1 MSKLTFA
8 CYLFLFRHGL
18 HGKHRFSLFFSVK
31 SAKSVPKRNHQMYF
45 DTLSFLFMK
54 KTMCTLSDTYDKR
67 TEEWKREVFRIRG
80 SLGQERIPG
89 KKGFRT
95 RKDFSQERW
104 KVRRCCRKW
113 LVTLLKIKKDERL
126 LHVFPGATPAA

>member
-1 MSKLTFA
+1 
-8 CYLFLFRHGL
+8 
-18 HGKHRFSLFFSVK
+18 
-31 SAKSVPKRNHQMYF
+31 MYF

-89 KKGFRT
+89 KKGFRS
-95 RKDFSQERW
+95 RKMEG
-104 KVRRCCRKW
+104 KVV
-113 LVTLLKIKKDERL
+113 LPETAGNITEDKKE
-126 LHVFPGATPAA
+126 

>member
-1 MSKLTFA
+1 MEK
-8 CYLFLFRHGL
+8 G
-18 HGKHRFSLFFSVK
+18 GV
-31 SAKSVPKRNHQMYF
+31 
-45 DTLSFLFMK
+45 
-54 KTMCTLSDTYDKR
+54 SDK
-67 TEEWKREVFRIRG
+67 IRG